1 MIPQI
6 KKILY
11 ATDLSDNSAYVFR
24 YAVNFA
30 KKNDAGII
38 ILHVLEPLSVTAKT
52 LVHSHLTE
60 DQEKKILEEKIVYV
74 KERIQKG
81 LKAFCGKELKNDPDS
96 ADRVE
101 SIELC
106 EGFPAEVILSK
117 ADELNCDAIV
127 MGTHGKG
134 FIRNT
139 FLGSM
144 SKRVLRRTRKPVFI
158 IPLPKGGTDINSIH
172 DH

>member
-30 KKNDAGII
+30 KKHDAGII

-52 LVHSHLTE
+52 LIHSHLT
-60 DQEKKILEEKIVYV
+60 DNQEKKILEEKIVYV
-74 KERIQKG
+74 RERIQKG
-81 LKAFCGKELKNDPDS
+81 LKAFCEKELKNDPDS

-139 FLGSM
+139 FLGGM
-144 SKRVLRRTRKPVFI
+144 SKRVLRRPRRSRSQPHMS
-158 IPLPKGGTDINSIH
+158 PTDSSPT
-172 DH
+172 

>member
-11 ATDLSDNSAYVFR
+11 TTDLSDNSTEVFK
-24 YAVNFA
+24 YTMNSA
-30 KKNDAGII
+30 KKYEAGII
-38 ILHVLEPLSVTAKT
+38 VLHVLEPLPTTVNAIT
-52 LVHSHLTE
+52 HSYLTE
-60 DQEKKILEEKIVYV
+60 GQVNKISEERLAYVNDRVKK
-74 KERIQKG
+74 Q
-81 LKAFCGKELKNDPDS
+81 LKTFCENELKNDPEC

-101 SIELC
+101 SIELR
-106 EGFPAEVILSK
+106 EGFPAEMILRIS
-117 ADELNCDAIV
+117 DELNCDAII

-139 FLGSM
+139 FLGST

-158 IPLPKGGTDINSIH
+158 IPLPREEADIGLS
-172 DH
+172 DVE